1 MTINPN
7 TLTDIETIS
16 VIEDMNLYQ
25 QDPNMLDISNG
36 PIARTTLKLSIPIF
50 VSQLVAFANTMVD
63 TYFVSLID
71 RNSTALISGV
81 GLVAAIFFLFYNIAS
96 GLFLATSSVTAR
108 GIGQKDEDVIK
119 RTGDSGLLL
128 AGGMCL
134 LIILIGV
141 VFGKVIVISLAGS
154 ALTAEAI
161 RYGFDYFN
169 YLLPGIGLV
178 LISTVLSGILQGE
191 GKSKQIGLSVL
202 FSWGMNIVLN
212 PILIFGLK
220 MGVKGSALATSIAIT
235 SQLIYYLSL
244 FVRGKTITKIQW
256 KIFTLNTKIIK
267 EIIRIGVPATIG
279 MVLISVAYIVLNNIV
294 GSISE
299 VSMDAWT
306 LVGRMDY
313 MIIAPGLVIGMS
325 TIPMIGQNFGQG
337 NLKRCQ
343 DIFYVNTGLSLVI
356 GLFLG
361 VLYMIFAPQI
371 FQHFSFVPGVIENC
385 VRQVRFLTL
394 TTICTT
400 GMIVTGL
407 AFQATGRP
415 MPNLV
420 CDVIRAL
427 IISQPLFLPLI
438 HLTAKN
444 MNLIFLFLGAGNII
458 SFFICLIWALNH
470 FKKLRS
476 TGSLVHS

>member
-1 MTINPN
+1 
-7 TLTDIETIS
+7 
-16 VIEDMNLYQ
+16 
-25 QDPNMLDISNG
+25 
-36 PIARTTLKLSIPIF
+36 
-50 VSQLVAFANTMVD
+50 
-63 TYFVSLID
+63 
-71 RNSTALISGV
+71 
-81 GLVAAIFFLFYNIAS
+81 
-96 GLFLATSSVTAR
+96 
-108 GIGQKDEDVIK
+108 
-119 RTGDSGLLL
+119 
-128 AGGMCL
+128 
-134 LIILIGV
+134 
-141 VFGKVIVISLAGS
+141 
-154 ALTAEAI
+154 
-161 RYGFDYFN
+161 
-169 YLLPGIGLV
+169 
-178 LISTVLSGILQGE
+178 
-191 GKSKQIGLSVL
+191 
-202 FSWGMNIVLN
+202 MNIVLN

-244 FVRGKTITKIQW
+244 FVRGKTITQIQW

-267 EIIRIGVPATIG
+267 EIIRIAVPATIG

-361 VLYMIFAPQI
+361 VLYMISAPQI
-371 FQHFSFVPGVIENC
+371 FQHFSSVPGVIENC

-444 MNLIFLFLGAGNII
+444 MNLIFLFLGASNII

-476 TGSLVHS
+476 TGRLVHS